1 MTLPKIAKRETR
13 SHSPA
18 SIADVATY
26 CKSCGSL
33 VSHPPLS
40 TKMRRMK
47 LSPDQRAGAIIVLQR
62 RYKAVLRGLETMRMV
77 KNPHAR
83 DFVKGMKDYY
93 NHIKRFLEMTF
104 ELMRVPQSDW
114 IGDE

>member
-1 MTLPKIAKRETR
+1 
-13 SHSPA
+13 
-18 SIADVATY
+18 
-26 CKSCGSL
+26 
-33 VSHPPLS
+33 
-40 TKMRRMK
+40 
-47 LSPDQRAGAIIVLQR
+47 
-62 RYKAVLRGLETMRMV
+62 MRMV